1 MILLHCG
8 LEIAR
13 RCISD
18 LRPDIGG

>member
-8 LEIAR
+8 SEIAR
-13 RCISD
+13 RCFSD

>member
-13 RCISD
+13 RRISN